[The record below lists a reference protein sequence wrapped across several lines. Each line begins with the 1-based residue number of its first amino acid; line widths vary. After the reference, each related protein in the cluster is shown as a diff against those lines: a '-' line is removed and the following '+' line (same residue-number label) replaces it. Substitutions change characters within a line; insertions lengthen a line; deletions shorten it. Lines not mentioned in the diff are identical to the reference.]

1 MTLQK
6 PASFRSPRPSKG
18 PASVKANRQQGIAL
32 IEALVGML
40 IFAFGVLGL
49 VGLQS
54 SMTQAQ
60 TSARFRADA
69 ADLASELFGLIQTD
83 NLSRLNLYSGASCAG
98 YLRCADW
105 QRKALGS
112 LPQVQTNLSSDPASG
127 TVNLTLTWTQGGAQ
141 NSYTT
146 SMVWQQ

>member
-1 MTLQK
+1 M
-6 PASFRSPRPSKG
+6 
-18 PASVKANRQQGIAL
+18 ANRRAEFKVQHTGRAVRRQGGIAL

-83 NLSRLNLYSGASCAG
+83 NLGRLALYSGDACAG

-105 QRKALGS
+105 MRKAKAT
-112 LPQVQTNLSSDPASG
+112 LPQVRTSVTSDAVTG
-127 TVNLTLTWTQGGAQ
+127 TVVLTLGWTQGSVQ
-141 NSYTT
+141 NSYTST
-146 SMVWQQ
+146 MVWQQ

>member
-1 MTLQK
+1 MM
-6 PASFRSPRPSKG
+6 
-18 PASVKANRQQGIAL
+18 ANRKTANAKDARTGRARKQQGIAL

-60 TSARFRADA
+60 TSSRFRADA
-69 ADLASELFGLIQTD
+69 ANLASELFGLIQTD
-83 NLSRLNLYSGASCAG
+83 HVTRISFYSGDACAG

-105 QRKALGS
+105 MRKAKAT
-112 LPQVQTNLSSDPASG
+112 LPAVQTSVQTDAVTG
-127 TVNLTLTWTQGGAQ
+127 TVNLTLTWTQGGSQ
-141 NSYTT
+141 NSYTST
-146 SMVWQQ
+146 MVWQQ